1 MTQADRVHSTPPT
14 NTPIDT
20 TRRRFLS
27 QAAVAAAG
35 GAALGVALPLPGSAQ
50 SPPQVRD
57 PIYAT
62 IETHR
67 LADAAHRDALTL
79 QNRLEIAHDPDA
91 YLVSAKPCDDE
102 NDAFEAL
109 VTAAATTLPGLIAW
123 LDYLQELAGKF
134 ETEWMMTDRTCAAV
148 LIDSFV
154 TSLKNIGVQS

>member
-20 TRRRFLS
+20 NRRRFLS
-27 QAAVAAAG
+27 VAAGGAVAAAIPA
-35 GAALGVALPLPGSAQ
+35 AALAAAPAIDAIFDL
-50 SPPQVRD
+50 
-57 PIYAT
+57 
-62 IETHR
+62 IE
-67 LADAAHRDALTL
+67 AHRRAHVAHTDALTL

-109 VTAAATTLPGLIAW
+109 VTASATTLPGLIAW
-123 LDYLQELAGKF
+123 LDYLQKLGSEF

-148 LIDSFV
+148 LVDSFV
-154 TSLKNIGVQS
+154 TSLMNIGVQA

>member
-14 NTPIDT
+14 NTSAFRSS
-20 TRRRFLS
+20 RRGFLA

-35 GAALGVALPLPGSAQ
+35 SAALGVALAPSAGA
-50 SPPQVRD
+50 SARVPD
-57 PIYAT
+57 AIYAT
-62 IETHR
+62 IEVHR
-67 LADAAHRDALTL
+67 QAHVAHTDALTL
-79 QNRLEIAHDPDA
+79 QHRLEIAHDPDA

-123 LDYLQELAGKF
+123 LDYLQELAGDF

-148 LIDSFV
+148 LVDSFV
-154 TSLKNIGVQS
+154 ASLKNIGVQA